1 MIAIK
6 RWKKTRD
13 IFKKDFNQISQE
25 RGTILKALYH
35 ATHFFD
41 SAPWNELLMK

>member
-1 MIAIK
+1 MEK
-6 RWKKTRD
+6 NQD
-13 IFKKDFNQISQE
+13 IFKKDINQISQE
-25 RGTILKALYH
+25 RGTILKTFYH